1 MEQTIHD
8 WLADLRNGI
17 IHSIKYVCKKHQ
29 SRVQGL
35 HIETLEWLPLLT
47 QQNQCQDNNMTDQES
62 DGHMILEPCT
72 NKATHSYII
81 R

>member
-8 WLADLRNGI
+8 WLADISNGI
-17 IHSIKYVCKKHQ
+17 IHSRKYVCKQHQ
-29 SRVQGL
+29 SRVQDL
-35 HIETLEWLPLLT
+35 HIETLEWLPLT
-47 QQNQCQDNNMTDQES
+47 KHNQCQDNNMTDKES
-62 DGHMILEPCT
+62 NGHMILEPCT

>member
-8 WLADLRNGI
+8 WLADISNGI
-17 IHSIKYVCKKHQ
+17 IHSRKYVCKQHQ
-29 SRVQGL
+29 SRVQDL
-35 HIETLEWLPLLT
+35 HIETLEWLPLT
-47 QQNQCQDNNMTDQES
+47 KQNQCQDNNMTDKES

>member
-1 MEQTIHD
+1 MEQTLHN
-8 WLADLRNGI
+8 WLSDLRNGI
-17 IHSIKYVCKKHQ
+17 IHSRKYVCKKHEA
-29 SRVQGL
+29 RVQDL
-35 HIETLEWLPLLT
+35 HISTLEWLPLT
-47 QQNQCQDNNMTDQES
+47 QQNQCQDNNMTDKES

>member
-1 MEQTIHD
+1 MEQTLHN
-8 WLADLRNGI
+8 WLSDLRNGI
-17 IHSIKYVCKKHQ
+17 IHSRKYVCKKHEA
-29 SRVQGL
+29 RVQSL
-35 HIETLEWLPLLT
+35 HISTLEWLPLT
-47 QQNQCQDNNMTDQES
+47 QQNQCQDNNMTDKES

>member
-8 WLADLRNGI
+8 WLADIRNGI
-17 IHSIKYVCKKHQ
+17 IQTRKYVCKKHH
-29 SRVQGL
+29 SRVQDL
-35 HIETLEWLPLLT
+35 HIETLEWLPLT
-47 QQNQCQDNNMTDQES
+47 KQNQCQDNNMTDKES
-62 DGHMILEPCT
+62 NGHMILEPCT